1 MIFINLPSMLSS
13 SSADLSSDE
22 RLLYESVS
30 YEDRLDIDDDNL
42 LSRSKRLG
50 VGGNVLIEL
59 DLAYGMQ
66 RNYVIDYSITDN
78 RRCLSSRHI

>member
-1 MIFINLPSMLSS
+1 MLSS

-66 RNYVIDYSITDN
+66 RN
-78 RRCLSSRHI
+78 